1 MRESVAAAASNA
13 AGGCGLEGEML
24 AETRLRIAE
33 LAEEN
38 EALQARCGS

>member
-1 MRESVAAAASNA
+1 MAAAASNA